1 MFVKEREMK
10 FKQIVVIG
18 VCLMFLVGVSMVGT
32 GACQQTK
39 GNETTT
45 TTPQGTAPTTPAAPS
60 DDKAKEK
67 GKDQTDKAAKPGEK
81 KRSYEGC

>member
-1 MFVKEREMK
+1 MK
-10 FKQIVVIG
+10 CKQIVVIA
-18 VCLMFLVGVSMVGT
+18 VCLLFLVGVSMVGS

-45 TTPQGTAPTTPAAPS
+45 TAPAPQGTTTDTPATPS

-67 GKDQTDKAAKPGEK
+67 SKEQTDKSAKPGEK